1 MAPSAGDQFA
11 RDPVTEVAL
20 TSGITPHGTLRGGGS
35 QGLVVTAAYKNGV
48 HSRGLLLVSP
58 GLISFSP
65 FDPADGAEEATRAVS
80 SVTMVRGGRA
90 PWSSS
95 HFQLDGP
102 VPVRIVVPR
111 RSQRRVRELLS
122 AADIHCEQT

>member
-11 RDPVTEVAL
+11 RDPITAVAL
-20 TSGITPHGTLRGGGS
+20 TSGMTPHGTLRGDGS
-35 QGLVVTAAYKNGV
+35 QGLLVTAAYENGV

-65 FDPADGAEEATRAVS
+65 FDPADGAVEVAHAVS
-80 SVTMVRGGRA
+80 SVTMVRRA

-95 HFQLDGP
+95 RFELDGP

-111 RSQRRVRELLS
+111 RSQRRIRELLS
-122 AADIHCEQT
+122 AAGIHLREQT